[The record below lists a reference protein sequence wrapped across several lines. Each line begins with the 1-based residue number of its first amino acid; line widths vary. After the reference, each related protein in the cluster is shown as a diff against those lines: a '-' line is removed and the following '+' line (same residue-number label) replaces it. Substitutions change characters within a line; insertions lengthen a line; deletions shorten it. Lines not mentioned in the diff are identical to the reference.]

1 MPRQRDGYL
10 LSGVVTFPPGSR
22 AALAEGSGAEKYK
35 TFHPYRKGPSRSG
48 CGRRASRV
56 CAVKALVQTGTGG
69 YEVLQV
75 QERPDPPVGPG
86 EVRIAVRAAGINF
99 ADTMARLGLYPDA
112 PKPPCVMGY
121 EVAGVVESVGEGV
134 SAHAVGDRVVAGTR
148 FGGQAELVTV
158 PEAQVLPLAERLS
171 FEQGAAIP
179 VNYGTAYAALIV
191 MGSLRQGN
199 RVLIHAAA
207 GGVGI
212 AATQIAR
219 NAGAEIFGTASPGKH
234 EAITAQGVAHPID
247 YRNRDFEAE
256 IMRITGGEGVDL
268 IIDALGPTSF
278 RKDYRLLR
286 PGGRLVM
293 YGLSE
298 AASESGRDIAAML
311 KSLAKMPLATIPWWK
326 SLALMNENKGIFGLN
341 MLKWWDREGSLD
353 RVTEPLMADLE
364 AGRLEPVVAE
374 AFPFEHAGEAHRF
387 IAERRNVG
395 KVVLFPQ

>member
-1 MPRQRDGYL
+1 
-10 LSGVVTFPPGSR
+10 
-22 AALAEGSGAEKYK
+22 
-35 TFHPYRKGPSRSG
+35 
-48 CGRRASRV
+48 
-56 CAVKALVQTGTGG
+56 VKALVQTGNGG
-69 YEVLQV
+69 PEVLQV
-75 QERPDPPVGPG
+75 QERPDPPVGAG
-86 EVRIAVRAAGINF
+86 EVRIAVKAAGINF
-99 ADTMARLGLYPDA
+99 ADTMARVGLYPDA

-121 EVAGVVESVGEGV
+121 EVAGEVESVGEDV
-134 SAHAVGDRVVAGTR
+134 SDFAVGDRVMAGTR

-158 PEAQVLPLAERLS
+158 PSAQVLSLPERLS
-171 FEQGAAIP
+171 FEQGAAFP
-179 VNYGTAYAALIV
+179 VNYGTAYAALII
-191 MGSLRQGN
+191 MGSLREGN

-219 NAGAEIFGTASPGKH
+219 NVGAEIFGTASPAKH
-234 EAITAQGVAHPID
+234 DAIRAQGVTHAID
-247 YRNRDFEAE
+247 YRSQDFETEA
-256 IMRITGGEGVDL
+256 MRITGGEGVDL

-298 AASESGRDIAAML
+298 VTKESGRDIPAAL

-353 RVTEPLMADLE
+353 RATEPLMADLE

-374 AFPFEHAGEAHRF
+374 AFPFERAGEAHEF
-387 IAERRNVG
+387 IAQRRNVG
-395 KVVLFPQ
+395 KVVLFPS